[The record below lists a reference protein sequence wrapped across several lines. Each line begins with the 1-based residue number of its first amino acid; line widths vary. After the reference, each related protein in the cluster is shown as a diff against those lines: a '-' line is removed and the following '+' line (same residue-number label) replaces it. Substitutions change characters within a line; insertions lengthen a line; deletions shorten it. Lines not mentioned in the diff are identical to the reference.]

1 MLYNMIMEN
10 KGEIIIYSFG
20 RDKVELEVKIK
31 DESIWLSQKQ
41 MAELFA
47 VERSVLTKHINNIFK
62 TRELDENS
70 VCAKIAHTAS
80 DGKTYQTKFYNLDA
94 IISVGYRVNSK
105 KATQFRIW
113 ATNTLK
119 NYLVD
124 GYAIN
129 EKRLLEGQKRKLQE
143 IQDIVLMIKE
153 KSSYEELTGHEKE
166 LLDIISEYAKSW
178 KIFDSYDQDKLKIG
192 KVNKYLKFELTYE
205 NYSGLISRIQ
215 SELKKREKIAGMF
228 GVEVGGKIKG
238 ILGSINQTFDGKDL
252 YASIEEKAAHLL
264 YFVIKDHP
272 FADGNKRIGSMLFLY
287 YLQKNSFLYRTTGER
302 KINDNAIVALAL
314 LIAASNPREKD
325 NLVKLVINLIQD

>member
-1 MLYNMIMEN
+1 MEN
-10 KGEIIIYSFG
+10 KNEIKIYSFG
-20 RDKVELEVKIK
+20 KNNIQLEVKIK
-31 DESIWLSQKQ
+31 DETIWLSQEQ
-41 MAELFA
+41 IAGLFA
-47 VERSVLTKHINNIFK
+47 VNRQAITKHLNNIFSDE
-62 TRELDENS
+62 ELKENS
-70 VCAKIAHTAS
+70 VCSILEHTAK
-80 DGKTYQTKFYNLDA
+80 DGKKYKVKFYNLDA

-119 NYLVD
+119 KYLVD
-124 GYAIN
+124 GYAVN
-129 EKRLLEGQKRKLQE
+129 EKRLLEQSKRKLQE

-178 KIFDSYDQDKLKIG
+178 KIFDSYDKDKLKIG
-192 KVNKYLKFELTYE
+192 KVNKYLKFELSYE
-205 NYSGLISRIQ
+205 NYAGLIGKIQ
-215 SELKKREKIAGMF
+215 SELKKKQKVAGMF
-228 GVEVGGKIKG
+228 GVEIGDKIKG

-252 YASIEEKAAHLL
+252 YSSIEEKAAHLL

-287 YLQKNSFLYRTTGER
+287 YLQKNNFLYRERGER

-314 LIAASNPREKD
+314 LIAASSPREKD